1 MILKNPFQS
10 KVFYDN
16 KIILAYSFDQ
26 YIQTCTCNQ
35 YSTPVLT
42 LVNIY
47 TNKYA
52 CIMYFCVCGVY
63 STAEAEGG
71 LQAYKKKLSL
81 KNPKS
86 KYVSFK
92 QICYFKQTLDF
103 VI

>member
-16 KIILAYSFDQ
+16 KIVLAYSFDQ
-26 YIQTCTCNQ
+26 YIQTCTCSQ

-63 STAEAEGG
+63 STGEAEGG
-71 LQAYKKKLSL
+71 LQE
-81 KNPKS
+81 
-86 KYVSFK
+86 
-92 QICYFKQTLDF
+92 
-103 VI
+103 